1 MQMTHTNHA
10 GLIGAAFNF
19 AEMLASPNRQVDAM
33 HSYAVEVPESPRTDV
48 QTVWMLWSDEN
59 KRFLRID
66 NGQIVVD
73 AKHHGL
79 SFHSLQAALQFMP
92 DVIAE
97 HKLVPVQVAIAGHHI
112 YTQIG
117 IDTANASPNGHFDR
131 PQMVPIILMRLTGTD
146 AYWQSML
153 PDVPPVPLLFADKQ
167 SANDIIG
174 MFSKHRADVPRRQ
187 AAPTRLVG
195 EVVTDGLTYRHHVDG
210 IPRLVN
216 PTRLVGAVI
225 CAGTYKTLTY
235 FRRATLP
242 MDKPEVAQRVV
253 LLN

>member
-1 MQMTHTNHA
+1 MTHHNPDN
-10 GLIGAAFNF
+10 LFVAASTF
-19 AEMLASPNRQVDAM
+19 AELLATPNRQVDAM

-59 KRFLRID
+59 KRFLRIGD
-66 NGQIVVD
+66 GRIVVD

-92 DVIAE
+92 ALVAE
-97 HKLVPVQVAIAGHHI
+97 LKLVPVQVAVAGHHI

-117 IDTANASPNGHFDR
+117 INTANASPNGNFDR
-131 PQMVPIILMRLTGTD
+131 PQMVPIILMQLTGND

-174 MFSKHRADVPRRQ
+174 MLSRYKADVPRRQ
-187 AAPTRLVG
+187 VASTRLTG
-195 EVVTDGLTYRHHVDG
+195 EVVTDGLTYRHHVVG

-235 FRRATLP
+235 FRRAALP
-242 MDKPEVAQRVV
+242 VTKTETSQRVV